1 MPTQG
6 RKQAFSIQLLQLLDA
21 ALIWLAFWI
30 ASLLRA
36 PLFEAVQWMAARFF
50 DYPMYKDVIGG
61 LSDITWLL
69 FIVVPFTPLV
79 LEMFGFYE
87 HPLQR
92 NFRRSIPQ
100 LLKSFT
106 VVVLAVLLLS
116 AAFKLPTSSRLVLG
130 TALSISVV
138 FLLARDGLVV
148 RHARRKA
155 HKGVGLENVIFA
167 GGRDDVLELRERL
180 AADSAAYWNVVGE
193 FDPGSGDM
201 EAFREMLNDEAV
213 ERVIFA
219 VRHAGFERV
228 SEAIEICE
236 LQGVEAWVA
245 ADFIRTQ
252 IARPTFDVLGSRPM
266 LVLRS
271 TPELSWSLLAKG
283 VIDRLGALLLLILT
297 AWMWPLVALMI
308 KLQSPGPVLFAQQ
321 RAGRYGKPFRL
332 LKFRSMV
339 VDADKKLDEI
349 KEQEGNQM
357 SEPAFK
363 LEQDPRVFPFGRLMR
378 RFSIDELPQLL
389 NVLLGDMS
397 LVGPRP
403 LPVYEVNAI
412 ENSAHRRRMS
422 MKPGITCIWQVAG
435 RNRIKDFDDWV
446 KLDLQYIDNW
456 SLLLDLK
463 LLLKTIPAVLL
474 GRGAR

>member
-1 MPTQG
+1 MPEQG

-21 ALIWLAFWI
+21 ALIWLAFWV
-30 ASLLRA
+30 ASLLRE
-36 PLFEAVQWMAARFF
+36 PLFDAAQWVMARLF
-50 DYPMYKDVIGG
+50 DYPMFKDDITG

-92 NFRRSIPQ
+92 SFRRSLPQ
-100 LLKSFT
+100 VLKSYA
-106 VVVLAVLLLS
+106 VVLLAVLLLS
-116 AAFKLPTSSRLVLG
+116 ATFKLPTSSRLVLG
-130 TALSISVV
+130 SALSMSVV
-138 FLLARDGLVV
+138 FLLLRDGAVV
-148 RHARRKA
+148 RQARRRA
-155 HKGVGLENVIFA
+155 RQGIGLENVIFA
-167 GGRDDVLELRERL
+167 GGHGDVLELRERL
-180 AADSAAYWNVVGE
+180 AADTSAYWNVVGE
-193 FDPGSGDM
+193 YDPAAGDL
-201 EAFREMLNDEAV
+201 EGFREMLNERAV

-219 VRHAGFERV
+219 VRHAGFEEV

-252 IARPTFDVLGSRPM
+252 IARPTFDVLGNRPM

-271 TPELSWSLLAKG
+271 TPELSWSLLTKG
-283 VIDRLGALLLLILT
+283 LIDRLGALFLVLLT
-297 AWMWPLVALMI
+297 SWMWPLVAVMI
-308 KLQSPGPVLFAQQ
+308 KLQSPGPVFFRQQ
-321 RAGRYGKPFRL
+321 RAGRYGKPFGL
-332 LKFRSMV
+332 LKFRSMA
-339 VDADKKLDEI
+339 VDAERKLEEI
-349 KEQEGNQM
+349 KKEQGNQM
-357 SEPAFK
+357 SEPVFK
-363 LEQDPRVFPFGRLMR
+363 LEKDPRVFPFGRLMR

-403 LPVYEVNAI
+403 LPVYEVKAI

-435 RNRIKDFDDWV
+435 RSKIRDFDDWV
-446 KLDLQYIDNW
+446 KLDLEYIDNW

>member
-1 MPTQG
+1 M
-6 RKQAFSIQLLQLLDA
+6 QLLDA
-21 ALIWLAFWI
+21 GLIWLAFWI
-30 ASLLRA
+30 ASLLRE
-36 PLFEAVQWMAARFF
+36 PLFEVVQWLVVRLF

-92 NFRRSIPQ
+92 SFRRALPQ
-100 LLKSFT
+100 VLKSCA
-106 VVVLAVLLLS
+106 VVLLAVLLLS
-116 AAFKLPTSSRLVLG
+116 ATFKLSTSSRLVLG
-130 TALSISVV
+130 LALSMSVV
-138 FLLARDGLVV
+138 FLLLRDGLVV
-148 RHARRKA
+148 RHARRRA
-155 HKGVGLENVIFA
+155 RLGIGLENVIFA
-167 GGRDDVLELRERL
+167 GGHDDVFELREHL
-180 AADSAAYWNVVGE
+180 AEDITAYWNVVGE
-193 FDPGSGDM
+193 FDPAAGDLA
-201 EAFREMLNDEAV
+201 EFREMLNDGAV

-219 VRHAGFERV
+219 VRHARFEQV

-236 LQGVEAWVA
+236 LQGVEAWLA
-245 ADFIRTQ
+245 ADFMRTQ
-252 IARPTFDVLGSRPM
+252 IARPTFDVLGNRPM

-283 VIDRLGALLLLILT
+283 LIDRLGALFLLILT
-297 AWMWPLVALMI
+297 SWMWPLVAVMI
-308 KLQSPGPVLFAQQ
+308 KLQSPGPVLFGQQ

-339 VDADKKLDEI
+339 VDADQKLDEL
-349 KEQEGNQM
+349 KQQQGNQM
-357 SEPAFK
+357 SEPVFK
-363 LEQDPRVFPFGRLMR
+363 LEKDPRVFAFGRFIR

-435 RNRIKDFDDWV
+435 RNKIRDFDDWV
-446 KLDLQYIDNW
+446 KLDLEYIDNW

-463 LLLKTIPAVLL
+463 LLLKTVPAVLL